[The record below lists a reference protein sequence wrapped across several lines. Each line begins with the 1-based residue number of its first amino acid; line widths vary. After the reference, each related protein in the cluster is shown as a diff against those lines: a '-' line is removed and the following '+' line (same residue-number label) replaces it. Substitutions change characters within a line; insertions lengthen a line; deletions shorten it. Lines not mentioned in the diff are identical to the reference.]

1 MVNNESVCTCE
12 TLMSDPFD
20 PATTMTL
27 KLLNSVSE
35 RLAEAPVLSRASL
48 RIRFTLKEEQRV
60 SNCFNLQPDLNCSI
74 QIMHAILKIEL
85 PDSRK
90 SA

>member
-1 MVNNESVCTCE
+1 MVNNDCVCTCE

-48 RIRFTLKEEQRV
+48 RIRLTWKEDQQRV
-60 SNCFNLQPDLNCSI
+60 TQ
-74 QIMHAILKIEL
+74 
-85 PDSRK
+85 
-90 SA
+90 

>member
-1 MVNNESVCTCE
+1 
-12 TLMSDPFD
+12 MSDPFD

-48 RIRFTLKEEQRV
+48 RIRFTWKEEQRV
-60 SNCFNLQPDLNCSI
+60 SNYMYYDVQPELNCSN
-74 QIMHAILKIEL
+74 QIKRATLKREL

>member
-1 MVNNESVCTCE
+1 
-12 TLMSDPFD
+12 MSDPLD

-48 RIRFTLKEEQRV
+48 RIRLTWRE
-60 SNCFNLQPDLNCSI
+60 D
-74 QIMHAILKIEL
+74 H
-85 PDSRK
+85 
-90 SA
+90 